1 MLVPSRDGGLE
12 GTDGSLSIPLTGLW
26 SCSVQQLHR
35 QKGLDVPV
43 LYLHFEC
50 VYVYKLSYG
59 VSIKGQGRVQL

>member
-1 MLVPSRDGGLE
+1 MLVPSRDGDLE

-26 SCSVQQLHR
+26 SCSVHQLHR
-35 QKGLDVPV
+35 RQKVAFPV
-43 LYLHFEC
+43 LYLNFEC